1 MTIEKILETT
11 DEALVLIDINQFETI
26 GVNIDNCYIIE
37 GEKNYFMISVESD
50 VEEID
55 KEGMVLREYAKVM
68 NNLKG
73 ELNLLTNT
81 QDFSVEDVLTSIDE
95 KRCYGKI
102 RTPFTFNTAKGGK
115 RNEVETEN
123 TKYANHEWMRTIEV
137 VEPIEAKKDEKQLE
151 K

>member
-11 DEALVLIDINQFETI
+11 DEALVLIDTNQFETI

-55 KEGMVLREYAKVM
+55 EEGMVLREYAKVM

-102 RTPFTFNTAKGGK
+102 RTPFTFTLTKKGK
-115 RNEVETEN
+115 KNVNNEVETEN
-123 TKYANHEWMRTIEV
+123 TKYANHEWLRVTE
-137 VEPIEAKKDEKQLE
+137 DENTTNLE